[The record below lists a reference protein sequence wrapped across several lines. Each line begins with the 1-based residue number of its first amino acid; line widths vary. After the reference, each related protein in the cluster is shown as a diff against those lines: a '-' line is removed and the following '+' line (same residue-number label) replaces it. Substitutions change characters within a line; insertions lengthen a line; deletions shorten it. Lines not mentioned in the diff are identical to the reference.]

1 MGDLPPWLQWL
12 ASPAVIGLIVGWFNR
27 RRIGSWLA
35 AQRNLMTCRSE
46 RDDLLASLVRTR
58 VDAAAERAS
67 RDQERAYLQ
76 AAIASLTQ
84 QGERVATAH
93 REGRL
98 SPSETSPTA
107 PSPSPASSP
116 PSPPRRRRPTRSAS
130 GRPRRGT
137 NGNGTKKGATHDD
150 ETPAPVGPLP

>member
-46 RDDLLASLVRTR
+46 RDDLLASLLRTR
-58 VDAAAERAS
+58 ADQAAERVV

-76 AAIASLTQ
+76 SAIVSLTQ
-84 QGERVATAH
+84 QGERVAAAH
-93 REGRL
+93 RAGRL
-98 SPSETSPTA
+98 SPSETSPTGH
-107 PSPSPASSP
+107 SPSPAISP
-116 PSPPRRRRPTRSAS
+116 PSPPRRRRPTRSRS
-130 GRPRRGT
+130 GMPRANGT
-137 NGNGTKKGATHDD
+137 NGTKRSNDRDD
-150 ETPAPVGPLP
+150 ETPALVVPPL

>member
-58 VDAAAERAS
+58 ADQAAERAV

-76 AAIASLTQ
+76 AAIVSLTQ
-84 QGERVATAH
+84 QGERVAAAH
-93 REGRL
+93 RAGRL

-107 PSPSPASSP
+107 LSPSPASSP
-116 PSPPRRRRPTRSAS
+116 PSPPRRRRPTRSRSAM
-130 GRPRRGT
+130 PRANGT
-137 NGNGTKKGATHDD
+137 NGTRRSNGHDD